1 MIASIKRF
9 ASAVAALVFCAAAL
23 FPASREGQAAF
34 TQGCAA
40 FKSGDWY
47 SAMISL
53 RQASTYPENDTGE
66 TRYMLIAAEMYSG
79 AYAEAVADC
88 DYYLR
93 NFQGGPYESY
103 VQYQKGRAFCYLGE
117 YEKAVLLLSDF
128 CHQYA
133 DHEMYA
139 SSLFWIAESFYAGYN
154 YDEALPLYERIV
166 REFSSDAKAKAA
178 EQRIEAIAQRAREEK
193 LLYLLKKTGEAYL
206 AAKEDYEK
214 QLHMYDTVS
223 ITSSGSEKK
232 AADLQKKNEA
242 LAAENE
248 RLYAEVSDLQN
259 KLAAQKAEVNERVLR
274 LKAKAREAEALMREG
289 AQ

>member
-1 MIASIKRF
+1 MIGTEKRF
-9 ASAVAALVFCAAAL
+9 ALALAVLIFCGASVFS
-23 FPASREGQAAF
+23 ASREGQAALA
-34 TQGCAA
+34 QGCDA

-53 RQASTYPENDTGE
+53 RKAAAYPENDTAD
-66 TRYMLIAAEMYSG
+66 TRYMLIAAEMYAG
-79 AYAEAVADC
+79 AYAEALSDC

-93 NFQGGPYESY
+93 VFQGGPYESY
-103 VQYQKGRAFCYLGE
+103 VQYQKGRAFFYLGD

-139 SSLFWIAESFYAGYN
+139 SALFWIAESFYVGYN

-166 REFSSDAKAKAA
+166 REFSSDAKAQAA
-178 EQRIEAIAQRAREEK
+178 EHRIEAIAQRTREEK

-214 QLHMYDTVS
+214 QLHMYDAVS

-248 RLYAEVSDLQN
+248 RLQAELADLQN
-259 KLAAQKAEVNERVLR
+259 KLAVQKAEANEGVLR
-274 LKAKAREAEALMREG
+274 LKAKARQVEALMGED

>member
-1 MIASIKRF
+1 MIASVKRF
-9 ASAVAALVFCAAAL
+9 ASVFAVFVFCTVTL
-23 FPASREGQAAF
+23 FPASREGLAAF
-34 TQGCAA
+34 TQGCSA

-47 SAMISL
+47 SAMILL
-53 RQASTYPENDTGE
+53 RRAATYPENDTGE

-79 AYAEAVADC
+79 AYADAVVDC
-88 DYYLR
+88 NYYLG
-93 NFQGGPYESY
+93 NFEGGIYESY
-103 VQYQKGRAFCYLGE
+103 VCYQKGRAFFYLGE
-117 YEKAVLLLSDF
+117 YEKAILLLSDF

-139 SSLFWIAESFYAGYN
+139 SSLFWIAESFYAGRN
-154 YDEALPLYERIV
+154 YDEALTLYRRIV
-166 REFSSDAKAKAA
+166 SEFPSDAKAKAA

-214 QLHMYDTVS
+214 QLHMYDAVS
-223 ITSSGSEKK
+223 ISSSGSEKK

-248 RLYAEVSDLQN
+248 RLQAELSDLQN
-259 KLAAQKAEVNERVLR
+259 KLSSQKAQANDRVLR
-274 LKAKAREAEALMREG
+274 LKAKAKEAEELMGEG
-289 AQ
+289 AR

>member
-1 MIASIKRF
+1 MIASVKRF

-34 TQGCAA
+34 TQGCTA

-53 RQASTYPENDTGE
+53 RKAAAYPENDTGE
-66 TRYMLIAAEMYSG
+66 TRYMLIAAEMYIG
-79 AYAEAVADC
+79 AYDEALADC

>member
-1 MIASIKRF
+1 MIVSVKRF
-9 ASAVAALVFCAAAL
+9 AFVLAAFVFCAAAV
-23 FPASREGQAAF
+23 FSASREGQASFA
-34 TQGCAA
+34 QGCDA
-40 FKSGDWY
+40 FKSGDWH

-53 RQASTYPENDTGE
+53 RKAVTYPENDTAD
-66 TRYMLIAAEMYSG
+66 TRYMLIAAEMYAG
-79 AYAEAVADC
+79 AYAEALADC
-88 DYYLR
+88 DYYFR
-93 NFQGGPYESY
+93 IFPKGKYTSY
-103 VQYQKGRAFCYLGE
+103 VQYQKGRAFFYVGE

-166 REFSSDAKAKAA
+166 HEFSSDAKAQAA
-178 EQRIEAIAQRAREEK
+178 EHRIEAIAQRTREEK

-214 QLHMYDTVS
+214 QLHMYDAVS

-248 RLYAEVSDLQN
+248 RLQRELADLQN
-259 KLAAQKAEVNERVLR
+259 RLSAQKAEANERVLR
-274 LKAKAREAEALMREG
+274 LKAKAREVETLMGEG

>member
-1 MIASIKRF
+1 MIDTVKRF
-9 ASAVAALVFCAAAL
+9 ALVLAVLVFCAAAV
-23 FPASREGQAAF
+23 FSASREGQVALA
-34 TQGCAA
+34 QGCDA

-66 TRYMLIAAEMYSG
+66 TRYMLIAAEMYAG
-79 AYAEAVADC
+79 AYAEALADC

-93 NFQGGPYESY
+93 VFQGGPYESY
-103 VQYQKGRAFCYLGE
+103 VQYQKGRASFYLGD
-117 YEKAVLLLSDF
+117 YEKAGLLLSDF

-139 SSLFWIAESFYAGYN
+139 SALFWIAESFYVGYN

-166 REFSSDAKAKAA
+166 REFSSDAKAQAA
-178 EQRIEAIAQRAREEK
+178 EHRIEAIAQRTREEK

-214 QLHMYDTVS
+214 QLHMYDAVS
-223 ITSSGSEKK
+223 VTSSGSEKK

-242 LAAENE
+242 LAAENK
-248 RLYAEVSDLQN
+248 RLQAELTDLQN
-259 KLAAQKAEVNERVLR
+259 KLASQKAEANERVLR
-274 LKAKAREAEALMREG
+274 LKAKAREAEALMKEE

>member
-1 MIASIKRF
+1 MIDTKKRF
-9 ASAVAALVFCAAAL
+9 AFALAALVFCAATV
-23 FPASREGQAAF
+23 FSASRQGQAALS
-34 TQGCAA
+34 QGCDA
-40 FKSGDWY
+40 FKSGDWH
-47 SAMISL
+47 SAVISL
-53 RQASTYPENDTGE
+53 RKAATYPENDTGE
-66 TRYMLIAAEMYSG
+66 TRYMLIAAEMYAG
-79 AYAEAVADC
+79 AYAEALADC

-93 NFQGGPYESY
+93 TFPDGKYASY
-103 VQYQKGRAFCYLGE
+103 VQYQKGRAFFYLGE

-128 CHQYA
+128 CHQHDA
-133 DHEMYA
+133 HEMYA

-166 REFSSDAKAKAA
+166 REFSSDAKAQAA
-178 EQRIEAIAQRAREEK
+178 EHRIEAIAQRTREEK

-214 QLHMYDTVS
+214 QLHMYDAVS

-248 RLYAEVSDLQN
+248 RLSRELSDLQN
-259 KLAAQKAEVNERVLR
+259 RLSAQKAEANERVLR
-274 LKAKAREAEALMREG
+274 LKAKAREVEALMGEG